1 MLTLKS
7 VTLTKLLPLIFF
19 LLLGFNAFTQS
30 DSSKKVDVNFL
41 FNYYD
46 QEGDHSAVT
55 GGKGTQEL
63 QDVAGKIVMKV
74 NLDSAS
80 TLFTGLS
87 LNRYSS
93 ASTDRID
100 SRLSS
105 ASAIDYHLEV
115 NVGYEKRI
123 NDKLTKGG
131 NFYSAVES
139 DYISMGLGYSLKR
152 KKVKNGTYGLKING
166 FYDSWIIIY
175 PEELRRA
182 NFRMVHTDKRY
193 SLNLSQSYTWNMSRR
208 MKASFNLDL
217 TWQSGLLSTPFHRV
231 YFSDTAAVSVEQL
244 PGNRIKIPVGFQWNY
259 FATDYLILR
268 TKARLYQ
275 DNFGIN
281 ALTVEAS
288 PVFLVN
294 NYLSIAPFYRYHTQ
308 SESKYFNSFA
318 QNRFN
323 DDYYTSDYDLSGFR
337 STKYGVEVKYNPL
350 YGVLGKNRL
359 GMKNIGFRYSRFSRS
374 DGLEAHIFGLNCGFV
389 W

>member
-1 MLTLKS
+1 M
-7 VTLTKLLPLIFF
+7 TLTKLLPLIFF

-244 PGNRIKIPVGFQWNY
+244 PGNRIKIPVGFPEKLL
-259 FATDYLILR
+259 ATVVHPSDFEPKVLHQVGQLI
-268 TKARLYQ
+268 
-275 DNFGIN
+275 GG
-281 ALTVEAS
+281 
-288 PVFLVN
+288 FLVFGFAIN
-294 NYLSIAPFYRYHTQ
+294 TPDGLGVGATQ
-308 SESKYFNSFA
+308 MIPA
-318 QNRFN
+318 
-323 DDYYTSDYDLSGFR
+323 
-337 STKYGVEVKYNPL
+337 
-350 YGVLGKNRL
+350 LGKFDA
-359 GMKNIGFRYSRFSRS
+359 GMFGNIDRPECAQAVGEYWNGHGKRHKCCAAIPAF
-374 DGLEAHIFGLNCGFV
+374 ET
-389 W
+389 